1 MNRVAAVTV
10 VFIAVVTLSGC
21 GNDDVAKPGDVDH
34 MQAAGKGSAAP
45 TIEQMRMWSD
55 SCALC
60 HVTGVA
66 GAPRVAHADDWSVRN
81 EKGAAVLLQHTLE
94 GFNKMPPLGYCMAC
108 EEEDFVALI
117 EFMGSP

>member
-1 MNRVAAVTV
+1 MKPVAAVIV
-10 VFIAVVTLSGC
+10 AIIAIVTLGGC
-21 GNDDVAKPGDVDH
+21 DNDDVVKTSDVDLP
-34 MQAAGKGSAAP
+34 QVAGKGSAAP
-45 TIEQMRMWSD
+45 TIEQMRMSSD

-66 GAPRVAHADDWSVRN
+66 GAPRIAHADDWSVRD
-81 EKGAAVLLQHTLE
+81 EKGTAVLLQHTLE

-117 EFMGSP
+117 EFMGSS